1 MAIYFFT
8 FLAHPTPD
16 AREFEEAAG
25 AYVNCWMRNDN
36 GQTARERAEEL
47 IRDYGWS
54 VEGLEEE
61 TTVTSDDYDEDD
73 EDREF
78 YEQALVESEVL
89 VFNTWPRDG
98 EDED

>member
-8 FLAHPTPD
+8 FLALPTPD
-16 AREFEEAAG
+16 AKEFEDAAG
-25 AYVNCWMRNDN
+25 AYVNCWMRNET
-36 GQTARERAEEL
+36 GQNARERAEEL

-61 TTVTSDDYDEDD
+61 AVVTGDDYADDD

-78 YEQALVESEVL
+78 YEQALMEDEVL
-89 VFNTWPRDG
+89 VFNTWPREA
-98 EDED
+98 EDAD